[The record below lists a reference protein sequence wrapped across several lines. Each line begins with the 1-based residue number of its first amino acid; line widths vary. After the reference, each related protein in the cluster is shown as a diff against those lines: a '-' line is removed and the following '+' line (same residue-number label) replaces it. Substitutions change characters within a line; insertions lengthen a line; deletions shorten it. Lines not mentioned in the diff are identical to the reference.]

1 MPALIPLLFDLV
13 REGPAMIAFAE
24 STYALFASGKLSE
37 AELQALW
44 TDATARYRAASAK
57 WEASKS
63 GPAGP
68 AP

>member
-24 STYALFASGKLSE
+24 STYALFANGKITE

-44 TDATARYRAASAK
+44 TDTTAKYRAASAK
-57 WEASKS
+57 WEASKT
-63 GPAGP
+63 PP
-68 AP
+68 TP